1 MYDAYSDYY
10 KFFLRSDRVAEEV
23 ATIELVE
30 EKKNLLPNESQ
41 APSPSSQDPKWDLI
55 SLPFCVS

>member
-41 APSPSSQDPKWDLI
+41 APSPSSQDPK
-55 SLPFCVS
+55 